1 SSQPLAADDPKEQE
15 PTLLALLR
23 TCSLISRKHLLKLL
37 SVVIPL
43 TVVSTLELI
52 INIPPILLVDIAHR
66 QRVRMTISVP
76 NTRNTRNRQTDPL
89 SNISIQYSVIIHT
102 SIIPDS

>member
-1 SSQPLAADDPKEQE
+1 DDPTNQG

-37 SVVIPL
+37 SIIIPL
-43 TVVSTLELI
+43 TVVSTLGLI

-66 QRVRMTISVP
+66 QRVRMTIGVP

-89 SNISIQYSVIIHT
+89 SNSRSQYSVIIRS